1 MGQMN
6 YDITFCTNPDCK
18 LKKDCQ
24 RSLDNLKLNK
34 KEWLSVSHFFPS
46 EDETF
51 CEYLIKKEE

>member
-1 MGQMN
+1 MN